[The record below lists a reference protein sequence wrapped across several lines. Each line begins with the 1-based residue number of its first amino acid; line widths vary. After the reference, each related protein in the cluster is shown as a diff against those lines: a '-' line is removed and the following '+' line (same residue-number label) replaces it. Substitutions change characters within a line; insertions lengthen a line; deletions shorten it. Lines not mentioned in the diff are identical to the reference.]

1 MKFVGVW
8 FVLTAVNVAVVVP
21 RDTVYPVGVGPV
33 AAGCH
38 DTLIMPLLAESGT
51 AATLIG
57 TPGGVQTGLAGTSA
71 ELGEVQV
78 PLLTVTT

>member
-1 MKFVGVW
+1 
-8 FVLTAVNVAVVVP
+8 
-21 RDTVYPVGVGPV
+21 VGVGPV
-33 AAGCH
+33 VAGAH
-38 DTLIMPLLAESGT
+38 DTLMLPLLLSAT

-57 TPGGVQTGLAGTSA
+57 TSGGVQTGLAVTSA